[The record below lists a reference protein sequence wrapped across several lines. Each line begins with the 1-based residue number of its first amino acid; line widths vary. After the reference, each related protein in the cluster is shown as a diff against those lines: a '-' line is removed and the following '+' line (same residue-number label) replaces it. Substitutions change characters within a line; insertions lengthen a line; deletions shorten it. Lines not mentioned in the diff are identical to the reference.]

1 MGSGLGTCTAFA
13 SCCLWVSEG
22 AWFWFC
28 PHGKPLES
36 WQLGR
41 VGFYHLQ
48 KDEVRLRGMHVCV
61 FASGF
66 QMWAVFIVNFGE
78 SCGFIWLSFKCWVS
92 LLSKKYIYRLW
103 NADTVMIRS
112 WNPGAV
118 TISIV
123 SPAGAG
129 KVLHA
134 CLGGRKYGHSYLGS
148 AAFLYLLLACFMELL
163 FKGLC
168 NLQGSPWHVIILLFI
183 LGSWSGTFL
192 KNTFVVSSQN
202 VSAF

>member
-1 MGSGLGTCTAFA
+1 MAWSACVLATSDMKHCIFFLFAFWVWFFLMGSGLGTCTAFA

-48 KDEVRLRGMHVCV
+48 KDEVRLRGMYACV

-148 AAFLYLLLACFMELL
+148 AAF
-163 FKGLC
+163 
-168 NLQGSPWHVIILLFI
+168 S
-183 LGSWSGTFL
+183 
-192 KNTFVVSSQN
+192 VSSPCMLYG
-202 VSAF
+202 APL